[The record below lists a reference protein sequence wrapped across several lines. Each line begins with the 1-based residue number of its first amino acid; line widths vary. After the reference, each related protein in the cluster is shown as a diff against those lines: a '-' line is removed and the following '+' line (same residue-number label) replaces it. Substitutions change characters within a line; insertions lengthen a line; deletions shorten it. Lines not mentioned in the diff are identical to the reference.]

1 MVRCSDQL
9 SRLLSA
15 LVTDRLGTMAGQAGL
30 NIVNA
35 SVFIETTAI
44 LKIGNFPSSIIFT
57 PGPGGG
63 GAAWSGR
70 GEARSGQC
78 QDWTQPED
86 SEDSDGG
93 PGHPED
99 GAHQVSVS

>member
-35 SVFIETTAI
+35 SDFIKTTKI
-44 LKIGNFPSSIIFT
+44 LSIGNFPSLHNIH
-57 PGPGGG
+57 PWPRWLRRCLGW
-63 GAAWSGR
+63 ARR
-70 GEARSGQC
+70 G
-78 QDWTQPED
+78 
-86 SEDSDGG
+86 
-93 PGHPED
+93 
-99 GAHQVSVS
+99 